1 MVCDNFQRG
10 NEIRDQQGGCSSKF
24 LIETVEVVHCV
35 VPFVNI
41 RWNDRNV
48 FMRYD
53 HLQSRPSPL
62 GMRRYESLDPLSL
75 TFGSDIFLN
84 HNDIDVPNN
93 PCFFGDRVCSY
104 ENKFWIFESIYVTW
118 AEHSPGGLIAERL
131 ELMPGNCRRTNTYPC
146 FGMET
151 DSHPILVHFV
161 LCLANC
167 GIDQG
172 NVMVRQSSHRGLMT
186 DNPLHAISCILNL
199 EDTRCSQGQK

>member
-1 MVCDNFQRG
+1 MCDNFQRG

-62 GMRRYESLDPLSL
+62 GMRRYESLDPFSP

-84 HNDIDVPNN
+84 HNDIDVPDS
-93 PCFFGDRVCSY
+93 PCFFGDRVHSY
-104 ENKFWIFESIYVTW
+104 EN
-118 AEHSPGGLIAERL
+118 
-131 ELMPGNCRRTNTYPC
+131 
-146 FGMET
+146 
-151 DSHPILVHFV
+151 
-161 LCLANC
+161 
-167 GIDQG
+167 
-172 NVMVRQSSHRGLMT
+172 
-186 DNPLHAISCILNL
+186 ILNL
-199 EDTRCSQGQK
+199 QKHICDMSRAFSWRFDCMEAGVNANHIAKFNEYCSTTESLAFYSAVYKFQ